1 MLLAKK
7 MTVGS
12 ARGLMNDRFSA
23 DVLLR
28 RPGSPPSRSPWP
40 IDLAHLSPFCLG
52 EVEIRPASREIVSG
66 ERREVLEPLVMQVLV
81 TLASARGETL
91 SRDDLIAACW
101 GGRCVTDDAVNRV
114 MSRLRSLARGFGG
127 FEVETITKVGYRL
140 IEHGKEDPRNP
151 LPAGRRK
158 AVDFSRRAAIAGGVL
173 AAGAAGAAWLIG
185 REPAAAGS
193 ENPEVARL
201 IAQAR
206 AATREGMPDDMAR
219 AAALYRLATDKE
231 PDNATAWGGLAA
243 VYRFQW
249 EFSPPEEAPAMAA
262 RAKSAATRALELDPD
277 NGEAQATLAGLVPL
291 FGNWVKAEAEMR
303 RVLANHPERIRTRVA
318 RLLADTGQLREALG
332 LARQAVA
339 ADPNVPR
346 TRNFYARLLQDNGR
360 LAEAD
365 AAFAAALNRWPRHL
379 LLWFSR
385 FYFLAYTG
393 RPQTALAFA
402 AERSGRPIGVP
413 DRVFEIAFVS
423 AKALASRAPGDIDA
437 AVRLHHAAI
446 PDGAAYAENA
456 VTFFSAVGRLDD
468 AFGVLDSYFFGRGP
482 AISDSRF
489 GHETATYT
497 PKYNRQCYFLFYAP
511 SASLRSD
518 PRFAGLVRE
527 IGLED
532 YWRQT
537 GTLPDYRRIA

>member
-1 MLLAKK
+1 
-7 MTVGS
+7 
-12 ARGLMNDRFSA
+12 MNERFSA

-28 RPGSPPSRSPWP
+28 RQGSVPPRSPWP
-40 IDLAHLSPFCLG
+40 IDLAHISPFHLG
-52 EVEIRPASREIVSG
+52 EVEVHPASREMVLG

-81 TLASARGETL
+81 ALASASGETL

-101 GGRCVTDDAVNRV
+101 GGRAVTDDALNRV
-114 MSRLRSLARGFGG
+114 MSRLRALSRSFGG
-127 FEVETITKVGYRL
+127 FRVETITKVGYRL
-140 IEHGKEDPRNP
+140 IIEESGIAPARTAP
-151 LPAGRRK
+151 L
-158 AVDFSRRAAIAGGVL
+158 SRRAAMAGAVV
-173 AAGAAGAAWLIG
+173 AAGVAGAAWLLG
-185 REPAAAGS
+185 RESRATDATS
-193 ENPEVARL
+193 PEVARL
-201 IAQAR
+201 IAEAR

-219 AAALYRLATDKE
+219 AAALYRLAIDKE
-231 PDNATAWGGLAA
+231 PDNAVAWGGLAA
-243 VYRFQW
+243 IHRFQW

-262 RAKSAATRALELDPD
+262 RAKSAAARAIEIDPD
-277 NGEAQATLAGLVPL
+277 NGDAHATLAGLVPL
-291 FGNWVKAEAEMR
+291 FGNWAKAETEMR
-303 RVLANHPERIRTRVA
+303 KVLASHPDQIRVRLA
-318 RLLADTGQLREALG
+318 RLLADTGRLQEALD
-332 LARQAVA
+332 LAKQAVA

-360 LAEAD
+360 NGNAD

-393 RPQTALAFA
+393 RPQMALAFA

-413 DRVFEIAFVS
+413 DRVFDIAFVS
-423 AKALASRAPGDIDA
+423 ARALASRAAADVDT

-468 AFGVLDSYFFGRGP
+468 AFQVLDAYFFGRGP

-497 PKYNRQCYFLFYAP
+497 PPYNRQCYFLFYAP
-511 SASLRSD
+511 SAPLRAD

-527 IGLED
+527 VGLEE
-532 YWRQT
+532 YWRQS
-537 GTLPDYRRIA
+537 GTTPDYHRTA